1 MTKTRDLADLGG
13 GFIQAGTGAVQRTV
27 ESKLQDVVSVKDF
40 GAVGDGVA
48 DDTAA
53 IQAALDYAASQSSGG
68 LAGKTVNIFFPAG
81 QYLTGSLTVN
91 TKASLQGSGI
101 ESTFVRLKAGVTT
114 PLISIP
120 AVDVVGTSVDDT
132 NHTVIRDM
140 TLLGNRV
147 DNVTTSGADGIS
159 CPDAGF
165 AIGTQY
171 GSSVILDNLEIANFS
186 GNGITIGVNRNW
198 GLFTNLLVRYN
209 NKSGLELAGF
219 DHRLESCDFGVNSQ
233 HGVFHKTGGAVT
245 YVGCNIYY
253 SGIHNVYITGAYSP
267 VWFVNCSIDYA
278 TQNCVTIDAGS
289 IKSQYSFT
297 NCRLLQP
304 GKDGSANTYSHIY
317 VVNGSEAFL
326 NVSDCWVSYDTYAP
340 KYIIDA
346 GLVKQIFVSGLYWD
360 TSALPWTTAWSSSFT
375 NLQHSGTYG
384 NGIGQR
390 GGHNTV
396 SLLANNTELMRGTSA
411 GRLIIGG
418 TSSVNIGG
426 TEAGVQMSAV
436 SGTAS
441 LARYSADISGPNVFI
456 AKSRNAT
463 TGSNTTVQS
472 GDYLGNIYFLG
483 ADGTDYNFGASIGV
497 QVAGTPGASDMP
509 TNVIVQTAGATGG
522 LANRMVVK
530 WTGAVNFIPTTT
542 PASAAA
548 GDVYY
553 DSGTNK
559 LRCYNGTI
567 WNDLF

>member
-1 MTKTRDLADLGG
+1 MTAIKTRAPANYASN
-13 GFIQAGTGAVQRTV
+13 F
-27 ESKLQDVVSVKDF
+27 VSVKDF
-40 GAVGDGVA
+40 GAVGDGVT

-68 LAGKTVNIFFPAG
+68 FAGKTVTIFLPAG
-81 QYLTGSLTVN
+81 QYLTGSLTIN

-101 ESTFVRLKAGVTT
+101 ESTFVQLKAGVTT

-120 AVDVVGTSVDDT
+120 AVDVAGTSVDDT

-140 TLLGNRV
+140 TLLGNRT
-147 DNVTTSGADGIS
+147 DSVTTSGADAIS
-159 CPDAGF
+159 CPDAAF
-165 AIGTQY
+165 ALGTQY
-171 GSSVILDNLEIANFS
+171 GSSVILENLEIANFA

-198 GLFTNLLVRYN
+198 ALLRNLLVRYN

-219 DHRLESCDFGVNSQ
+219 DHRVESCDFGVNGQ
-233 HGVFHKTGGAVT
+233 HGVFTKTGGADSF
-245 YVGCNIYY
+245 VGCNFYY
-253 SGIHNVYITGAYSP
+253 NGINNAYITGAFSP
-267 VWFVNCSIDYA
+267 VWFVQCSLDYA
-278 TQNCVTIDAGS
+278 VQNNVTIEGAS

-297 NCRLLQP
+297 NCRFLEP
-304 GKDGSANTYSHIY
+304 GRNGAANTYSHIY
-317 VVNGSEAFL
+317 VANGTEAFL
-326 NVSDCWVSYDTYAP
+326 NVNDCWVSYDVYAP
-340 KYIIDA
+340 KHVIDA

-360 TSALPWTTAWSSSFT
+360 TSALPWATAWSSSFN
-375 NLQHSGTYG
+375 NLQHTGTFG

-396 SLLANNTELMRGTSA
+396 SLLANNAELIRGTAA
-411 GRLIIGG
+411 GQLLLGG

-426 TEAGVQMSAV
+426 TESGVQLSAV

-441 LARYSADISGPNVFI
+441 LARYSADIFGPSVFV

-463 TGSNTTVQS
+463 NGSNTTVQS
-472 GDYLGNIYFLG
+472 GDYLGSVYFLG
-483 ADGTDYNFGASIGV
+483 ADDTDYNFGASIQA

-509 TNVIVQTAGATGG
+509 TQLLFQTAGDTGG
-522 LANRMVVK
+522 LVNRLAITK
-530 WTGAVNFIPTTT
+530 TGSVNFIPTTT
-542 PASAAA
+542 PSAASA

-559 LRCYNGTI
+559 LRCYDGTI

>member
-40 GAVGDGVA
+40 GAVGDGVT
-48 DDTAA
+48 DDTVA
-53 IQAALDYAASQSSGG
+53 IQAALTYAASQSSGG
-68 LAGKTVNIFFPAG
+68 FAGRTVTIFFPAG
-81 QYLTGSLTVN
+81 QYLTGSLTVS

-101 ESTFVRLKAGVTT
+101 ESTFVSLKPSVTT
-114 PLISIP
+114 PLITIP
-120 AVDVVGTSVDDT
+120 AVDVAGTSVDDT

-147 DNVTTSGADGIS
+147 DSVTTSGADAIN
-159 CPDAGF
+159 CPDAPF

-171 GSSVILDNLEIANFS
+171 GSSVILENLEIANFA

-198 GLFTNLLVRYN
+198 ALLRNLLVRYN

-219 DHRLESCDFGVNSQ
+219 DHRVDSCDFGVNAQ
-233 HGVFHKTGGAVT
+233 HGVFTKTGGANSFT
-245 YVGCNIYY
+245 GCNLYY
-253 SGIHNVYITGAYSP
+253 NGINNAYITGSFSP

-278 TQNCVTIDAGS
+278 VQNNVTIEGAS

-297 NCRLLQP
+297 NCRFLEP
-304 GKDGSANTYSHIY
+304 GRNGAANTYSQIY
-317 VVNGSEAFL
+317 VANGTEAFL
-326 NVSDCWVSYDTYAP
+326 NINDCWVSYDTYAP
-340 KYIIDA
+340 KYVIDA
-346 GLVKQIFVSGLYWD
+346 GLVKQIFISGLYWD
-360 TSALPWTTAWSSSFT
+360 TSALPWATAWSSSFN
-375 NLQHSGTYG
+375 NLQYAGTYG
-384 NGIGQR
+384 DGVGQR

-396 SLLANNTELMRGTSA
+396 SLLANNAELIRGTAA
-411 GRLIIGG
+411 GRLLMGG

-426 TEAGVQMSAV
+426 TESGVQLSAV

-441 LARYSADISGPNVFI
+441 LARYSADTFGPSVFV

-463 TGSNTTVQS
+463 NGLNTTVQN

-483 ADGTDYNFGASIGV
+483 ADDTDYNFGASIQA

-509 TNVIVQTAGATGG
+509 TQLLFQTAGDTGG
-522 LANRMVVK
+522 LVSRLAITK
-530 WTGAVNFIPTTT
+530 TGAVNFIPTTT
-542 PASAAA
+542 PAVASA

-559 LRCYNGTI
+559 LRCYNGTT